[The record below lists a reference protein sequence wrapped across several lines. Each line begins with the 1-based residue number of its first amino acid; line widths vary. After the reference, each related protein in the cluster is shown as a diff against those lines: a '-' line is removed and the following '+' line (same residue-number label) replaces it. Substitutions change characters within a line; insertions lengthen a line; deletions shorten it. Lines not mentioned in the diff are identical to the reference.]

1 MHNLNQKGRS
11 RKRIVLFPAFR
22 SIHSSVIETLFEI
35 LALRWLSRSDLLFVP
50 RVALV
55 PRGAWSFVS
64 FQRVALEISAGS
76 RRCCVMSLGKPT
88 RYRRLSFFVESG
100 RCWAACW
107 SCNYGFEELLSMVI
121 SACDV
126 KARRDEAEA
135 PEQVEKRSKKR
146 EGREW
151 FSNWCPVLNSRILA
165 RPRRL
170 NQSDGP
176 CGAEPR
182 PARFLWPCLRYL
194 IFNLSRERYPYRPL
208 SVL

>member
-11 RKRIVLFPAFR
+11 RKRTVLFPAFR

-107 SCNYGFEELLSMVI
+107 SCNYGFEELLSMVT

-126 KARRDEAEA
+126 KAVTSSTRWSRSSRASWRAIEEARR
-135 PEQVEKRSKKR
+135 KRVIFKLVSSFKQPDISTPPAAKPIR
-146 EGREW
+146 WSLWGGA
-151 FSNWCPVLNSRILA
+151 S
-165 RPRRL
+165 PRT
-170 NQSDGP
+170 
-176 CGAEPR
+176 
-182 PARFLWPCLRYL
+182 
-194 IFNLSRERYPYRPL
+194 L
-208 SVL
+208 SVAMLTLSDI